1 MFVFMMNLIGQDKP
15 TLDFDH
21 MYNTYKNKIWLIICK
36 GINDNH
42 LREEMLQDVFQKF
55 SENIK
60 IFNTEEEALKWLKTT
75 TYNKLKDYY
84 KKINVYNKY
93 FTLVAN
99 DEIFKFKE
107 NETAEEP
114 IDALINKE
122 NSIKLL
128 KVINDLK
135 PIYRNMIYSQYYIN
149 WAPKEIAE
157 RYNIPLNTVYSRMKK
172 AKKILREHIESEF
185 KGERT
190 NDR

>member
-1 MFVFMMNLIGQDKP
+1 M
-15 TLDFDH
+15 
-21 MYNTYKNKIWLIICK
+21 
-36 GINDNH
+36 
-42 LREEMLQDVFQKF
+42 
-55 SENIK
+55 
-60 IFNTEEEALKWLKTT
+60 
-75 TYNKLKDYY
+75 
-84 KKINVYNKY
+84 
-93 FTLVAN
+93 
-99 DEIFKFKE
+99 
-107 NETAEEP
+107 
-114 IDALINKE
+114 INKE